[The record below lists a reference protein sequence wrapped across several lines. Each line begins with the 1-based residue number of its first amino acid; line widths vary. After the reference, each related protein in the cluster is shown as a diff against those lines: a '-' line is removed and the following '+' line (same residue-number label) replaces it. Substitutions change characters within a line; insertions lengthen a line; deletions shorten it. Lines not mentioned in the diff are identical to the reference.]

1 MNTRSDMAQ
10 RDGRCRPPIVAP
22 NRSPIVPPIVSLT
35 AQSDALFAKWQ
46 DGASARIPHLWLRHN
61 CGCEQCV
68 VRQTSEKR
76 FQIFTVAADLK
87 PERARLADG
96 PALVVDWPDGH
107 RSRFSSQY
115 LRAALHAPPASLRHW
130 DGAFKPHRVD
140 FDDFL
145 ADDSAAAACIEAF
158 LATGACV
165 LTNGPTTPNALERLA
180 PRLGPVR
187 EVLFERIH
195 NVLVD
200 PTGYNIA
207 HTSEDVPPHND
218 MVSYAWPP
226 SVQALHM
233 LANDCRGGETGI
245 VDGFRVLEGLRRERP
260 GMFEVLCAVD
270 VPFRQFDANNET
282 SARAPTIALA
292 TDGSLKTLRYSNQLM
307 QRMALD
313 EPRLAEFYRAFHE
326 LAARLND
333 PTARA
338 RLRLDAGQVL
348 LIAGHRVLHA
358 RERIAGGGRR
368 HLQDAYFEHDNV
380 RNHLTLLRRRRSNG
394 RLQARDEVG
403 ADSFRNRQG
412 QSAPG

>member
-1 MNTRSDMAQ
+1 MVTRSDAAKH
-10 RDGRCRPPIVAP
+10 DGPCR
-22 NRSPIVPPIVSLT
+22 IVSLKT
-35 AQSDALFAKWQ
+35 APDAVLAMWA

-61 CGCEQCV
+61 CECEQCM

-76 FQIFTVAADLK
+76 FQIFTVAPDLK
-87 PERARLADG
+87 PRRASLADG
-96 PALVVDWPDGH
+96 QALVVDWPDGH
-107 RSRFSSQY
+107 RSRFSAQELYASRHPSTPP
-115 LRAALHAPPASLRHW
+115 LRYW
-130 DGAFKPHRVD
+130 DGRFKPYHVD

-145 ADDSAAAACIEAF
+145 ADDHAAAAGIEHF

-165 LTNGPTTPNALERLA
+165 LDNGPTTPNALENLA

-200 PTGYNIA
+200 PAGYNIA

-233 LANDCRGGETGI
+233 LANECSGGETGI
-245 VDGFRVLEGLRRERP
+245 VDGFRVLESLRREQPR
-260 GMFEVLCAVD
+260 MFEVLCAVD
-270 VPFRQFDANNET
+270 VPFRQFDAHNET
-282 SARAPTIALA
+282 SARAPTIELT
-292 TDGSLKTLRYSNQLM
+292 TDGAVKTLRYSNQLM
-307 QRMALD
+307 QRVALD
-313 EPRLAEFYRAFHE
+313 EPRLAAFYRAFHK
-326 LAARLND
+326 LGMRLND
-333 PTARA
+333 PAARA

-358 RERIAGGGRR
+358 RSRITSNGRR

-380 RNHLTLLRRRRSNG
+380 RNHLTLLRRRSDAG
-394 RLQARDEVG
+394 CQAPDRAIR
-403 ADSFRNRQG
+403 ADRR
-412 QSAPG
+412 